1 MMVIMFTLI
10 LGPMKSG
17 KSLELIARV
26 APYEFANQEVLY
38 IQPEANVRDQ
48 GITSRIGIN
57 TKAQTVKSLKDV
69 TSPFDVIGIDEI
81 HMFDP
86 NEVEI
91 IEQWLVEGKSVFIS
105 GLDLDYRARM
115 PSMIILLLQLKPDK
129 LIFKI
134 AVCDICKEYRAQFTQ
149 ILHKDKPVLSG
160 LPLISPEDGTYAY
173 QARCR
178 NCFVKKN

>member
-1 MMVIMFTLI
+1 MLTLI

-26 APYEFANQEVLY
+26 APYEFANQKVLY
-38 IQPEANVRDQ
+38 IQPQANVRDD
-48 GITSRIGIN
+48 GIHSRIGIN
-57 TKAQTVKSLKDV
+57 TQAVVVKSLKEIN
-69 TSPFDVIGIDEI
+69 TPFDVIGVDEI

-86 NEVEI
+86 DEI
-91 IEQWLVEGKSVFIS
+91 NVIEQWIKEGKSVFIS

-115 PSMIILLLQLKPDK
+115 PSMIIHLLQLKPDK

-134 AVCDICKEYRAQFTQ
+134 AVCDICKEYSAPFTQ
-149 ILHKDKPVLSG
+149 ILHKNKPVLAG
-160 LPLISPEDGTYAY
+160 LPLISPEDGTYVY

-178 NCFVKKN
+178 NCFVKK